1 MKQKVLSLAE
11 EVLAETVAVRH
22 ELHKIPELAGQEFRT
37 AEYLRK
43 KLEALPLEVQRPCLN
58 TDVVALIHGKRSG
71 PNITLRA
78 DIDGLPI
85 QEKNSVPYR
94 SIQEGRM
101 HACAHDGHSAMLFGA
116 ASVLCRLRDSFPG
129 TVRILF
135 QPGEEMAAMA
145 KYLIEAG
152 AIDDPFPDFV
162 AALHAWPG
170 VKYGKISTREG
181 TVMGAGGYFRL
192 TLQSPRYFGG
202 DLIGLAGRVI
212 AELRKRWPED
222 GTLKF
227 SRVQSGA
234 RAFTVSRKLF
244 LEGIIG
250 FFSDATAEKAKAGL
264 EALLSGICGKTG
276 VRWTLEFTMTYPAAV
291 VPEEGARLAKQA
303 AEKYLGKGSFLPMRK
318 PCPRNDDFAFFLRRC
333 KGVYCHL
340 GMGDSRPLHDPL
352 FDFDDQLLKTGMVFL
367 AGLSMD
373 FLNR

>member
-1 MKQKVLSLAE
+1 MKQETVSLTEELLAE
-11 EVLAETVAVRH
+11 AVAVRH

-43 KLEALPLEVQRPCLN
+43 KLKSLPLEIQGPYLN
-58 TDVVALIHGKRSG
+58 TDVVALIRGKKPG

-85 QEKNSVPYR
+85 QEKNHFSYR
-94 SIQEGRM
+94 SIHEGCM

-145 KYLIEAG
+145 EDLIEAG

-170 VKYGKISTREG
+170 VQYGRISTREG
-181 TVMGAGGYFRL
+181 TVMVAGGYFRL
-192 TLQSPRYFGG
+192 TLQTPRYFGG
-202 DLIGLAGRVI
+202 DLIDLAGRVI

-227 SRVQSGA
+227 SRVRSGA
-234 RAFTVSRKLF
+234 KAFTVSRNLF
-244 LEGIIG
+244 LEGIVG
-250 FFSDATAEKAKAGL
+250 FFSDATAEKAKTGL
-264 EALLSGICGKTG
+264 EEILSRICGKTG
-276 VRWTLEFTMTYPAAV
+276 VRWELEFTMTYPAAV
-291 VPEEGARLAKQA
+291 VSEEGMALARRT
-303 AEKYLGKGSFLPMRK
+303 AEKYLGNDSFLPMKK

-333 KGVYCHL
+333 SGVYCHL
-340 GMGDSRPLHDPL
+340 GMGDSKPLHDPR
-352 FDFDDQLLKTGMVFL
+352 FNFDDRLLKTGILFL
-367 AGLSMD
+367 SGLSLE